1 MSDQT
6 APPAYRWLTGRGGW
20 VRVDVDAVP
29 GPLWLRLRC
38 DQGRW
43 FVSEFYL
50 DGRGAEITAGTLR
63 ALAGFP
69 AAVVGTLIDGGTE
82 GTRFAHRADQPGPDL
97 SRLAGYALTP
107 DLRRWAPRLVRL
119 GQAGWALDSLR
130 AQIPAQRQQEIFG
143 EVIDQ
148 APEFP
153 DPRTGPQMDE
163 DDELPPPPPPA
174 GGRIDEDFLRSVA
187 GYYRWAVGH
196 RLRPGPEIA
205 RASQVSLRTA
215 QNWVYLARKCGA
227 LAPTKPGRVG

>member
-1 MSDQT
+1 VTDSGQ
-6 APPAYRWLTGRGGW
+6 AGYRWLTGRGGW

-50 DGRGAEITAGTLR
+50 DGRGAEITAGMLR
-63 ALAGFP
+63 TLAGFP

-82 GTRFAHRADQPGPDL
+82 GRRFTERTDEPGPDL

-107 DLRRWAPRLVRL
+107 ELRRWAPRLVRL

-130 AQIPAQRQQEIFG
+130 AQIPGQRQQEIFG
-143 EVIDQ
+143 EVIAQ

-153 DPRTGPQMDE
+153 DPPVGFMA
-163 DDELPPPPPPA
+163 DDDWEPTPPPPA
-174 GGRIDEDFLRSVA
+174 GGRIDAEFLQSVA
-187 GYYRWAVGH
+187 GYYRWAVGN

-205 RASQVSLRTA
+205 QASKVSLRTA